1 MTSKVVVT
9 AEPVK
14 AFRGDIIKPGDEVFT
29 FTQVYGRGTLVSSGI
44 YRGVV
49 KGSTT
54 GRIKREYEKYAIDR
68 PDGKRTYINYSSNI
82 ARKSLT
88 LEELDGYVV

>member
-1 MTSKVVVT
+1 MASKVMVT
-9 AEPVK
+9 EERLYG
-14 AFRGDIIKPGDEVFT
+14 FLGDVIQPGDEVFT
-29 FTQVYGRGTLVSSGI
+29 FTQVYRRGTLVSSGI

-49 KGSTT
+49 KYSARG
-54 GRIKREYEKYAIDR
+54 GEFEKYAIDR

-88 LEELDGYVV
+88 LAELDGYVV